1 MEQKYLHDIPLIPPI
16 LNVTANLEHLLV
28 TTQEFS
34 SHVNTV
40 QRHVTD
46 QTKGQTRLP
55 EEETEEWKSAEE
67 NFGRSKILK
76 WQTSSFE

>member
-1 MEQKYLHDIPLIPPI
+1 MHETAKRFFKMEQKYLPDIPLIPPV
-16 LNVTANLEHLLV
+16 LNLTANLEHPLV

-34 SHVNTV
+34 SRVNMV

-55 EEETEEWKSAEE
+55 EEETEEWKSARRE
-67 NFGRSKILK
+67 FWS
-76 WQTSSFE
+76 